1 MVDVEE
7 SGLDVGP
14 IGQKL
19 ESILTE
25 WPPNKGG
32 GEMIVDFEEDD
43 DAVRKIEEAGQQKW
57 KSLQQADTKR
67 KIEFKL
73 KWQGIL
79 NTSRAIEKKGQ
90 SLYRCKAQNCKYED
104 TGRNEEQLF
113 LHWHQVHEFWR
124 KVEF

>member
-1 MVDVEE
+1 MMLPPMVDVEE

-19 ESILTE
+19 ETILTE
-25 WPPNKGG
+25 WSWDKGG
-32 GEMIVDFEEDD
+32 GDMIIDIVEDD

-73 KWQGIL
+73 K
-79 NTSRAIEKKGQ
+79 
-90 SLYRCKAQNCKYED
+90 
-104 TGRNEEQLF
+104 
-113 LHWHQVHEFWR
+113 
-124 KVEF
+124 